1 MQRSIALKTHE
12 SLLAF
17 VLLELDA
24 ILQLLL
30 LLIEIDVSQDLVL
43 LDGLLGLLHD
53 IFDILR

>member
-1 MQRSIALKTHE
+1 MQRSIALETHE

-43 LDGLLGLLHD
+43 LDSLLGLLHD